1 MAFVLRICLHTD
13 SFVSGEIKETELKK
27 NLGTKKLLHN
37 INELFFHSSRVIM
50 IQ

>member
-13 SFVSGEIKETELKK
+13 SFVSGEIKDQIELKK

-37 INELFFHSSRVIM
+37 INELSFTG
-50 IQ
+50 QEL